1 MTTNKLSNQGTN
13 NGYMIGKQINN
24 YSEYVRV
31 PTFLTAL
38 IKKLCKVLDSEVNEA
53 KLELLPFTPEEKIW
67 RDYHR
72 ICKILYDMWPNFKHI
87 RWLWDGVQR

>member
-38 IKKLCKVLDSEVNEA
+38 IKSCA
-53 KLELLPFTPEEKIW
+53 KFWIVK
-67 RDYHR
+67 
-72 ICKILYDMWPNFKHI
+72 
-87 RWLWDGVQR
+87 